1 MIKVICFAKSTVA
14 TCSLL
19 LIGAVFLRA
28 AFNRST
34 PKENEIERFVS
45 PRLAALVKQ
54 LTAND
59 ASGNRAVVDRFI
71 KELQGKGPLIEQT
84 DDDPHS
90 SWVSF
95 LWEGNDETRN
105 IAVLGGPAT
114 GEFGAKMIRLANT
127 SLWYRTD
134 RVSNDARF
142 IYRFIVDTPDDLL
155 LPMSPVAEDKYFKE
169 HPLRP
174 DPLNP
179 KLVSAN
185 GTRVDLPEAFPQ
197 PWLEPVS
204 DAEQTKHGVAPLS
217 EHTITSEVLNQDRQ
231 VLIYTPPTYDSKSA
245 PYGLLVL
252 FDGYAFTNRDQIP
265 VPTILDNLIVAKT
278 IPPLVTVFITQ
289 TADRNTELNCSEA
302 FADFTAKELVP
313 WVRKNNH
320 VTPEASQTV
329 VGGISLGG
337 LMASYSG
344 YRHPEVFGNVLSLSG
359 SYPWAPGMFEGTLD
373 PNEEP
378 GWLTRQYLTSPQ
390 LPVRFYVTVGRFEN
404 TFPYGLL
411 GENHRFRDVLQ
422 AKGYVVKY
430 SEFTGGHNPISWRG
444 PFVDGLIWLTNN
456 QIRN

>member
-1 MIKVICFAKSTVA
+1 MVKLNWTAKSTVA
-14 TCSLL
+14 TCGLL
-19 LIGAVFLRA
+19 LIGTVLLHA
-28 AFNRST
+28 AFNCSSA
-34 PKENEIERFVS
+34 KENEKECIVS
-45 PRLAALVKQ
+45 PHLAALAKQ
-54 LTAND
+54 LIASD
-59 ASGNRAVVDRFI
+59 APGNRAAVDRFI
-71 KELQGKGPLIEQT
+71 NQLQGEGPLIEQT

-90 SWVSF
+90 SLISF

-105 IAVLGGPAT
+105 VAILGGPAT

-142 IYRFIVDTPDDLL
+142 GYSFLVDIPDYLFLL
-155 LPMSPVAEDKYFKE
+155 KDPTAEDKYFKD

-179 KLVSAN
+179 KVVSAN
-185 GTRVDLPEAFPQ
+185 SSRVDLSEALPQ
-197 PWLEPVS
+197 PWLEPMS
-204 DAEQTKHGVAPLS
+204 DTEQIKHGVAPLS
-217 EHTITSEVLNQDRQ
+217 EHTITSDVLNQDRK
-231 VLIYTPPTYDSKSA
+231 VLVYTPPTYDSNNA

-278 IPPLVTVFITQ
+278 IPPLVAVFITQ
-289 TADRNTELNCSEA
+289 TADRNKELNCSEA

-313 WVRKNNH
+313 WVRQNYH
-320 VTPEASQTV
+320 VASDASQTI
-329 VGGISLGG
+329 VGGLSLGG

-344 YRHPEVFGNVLSLSG
+344 YRHPEVLGNVLSLSG
-359 SYPWAPGMFEGTLD
+359 SYPWAPGMFEGTLA

-378 GWLTRQYLTSPQ
+378 GWLTRQYLTSPR
-390 LPVRFYVTVGRFEN
+390 LPVRFYAAAGRFEN
-404 TFPYGLL
+404 TFPFNLL

-422 AKGYVVKY
+422 AKGYVITY
-430 SEFTGGHNPISWRG
+430 SEFNGGHSPISWRG
-444 PFVDGLIWLTNN
+444 PFVDGLIWLTSN